1 MQLAEMLALLTA
13 WATEKPLVGR
23 LWLFG
28 SRVRG
33 NHRSDSDVDVA
44 IELDMSAAKGVDES
58 GGMATWAFDTKQWK
72 PELEDLLSLIVDLQ
86 RYKVGETNIIQAG
99 LDQSSILVYEKKG
112 KLNFLI

>member
-58 GGMATWAFDTKQWK
+58 GGMATWAFETKQWK

-86 RYKVGETNIIQAG
+86 RYKAGETNIIQAG
-99 LDQSSILVYEKKG
+99 LDQSSILVYEKKA
-112 KLNFLI
+112 N